1 MAVEINKTGEIWQKR
16 VGGAAVRL
24 VGVVILIFA
33 LVMTT
38 EHNWP
43 WPAGGVLGAVGILL
57 LIGRESVTVDRRAKT
72 GITRWG
78 LGVILY
84 RKQTRFPR
92 FDAVV
97 IEAREKVSRGGSH
110 PRTYIEYIIRLTGGD
125 KAALIHRTT
134 LRQETNLI
142 AYDLAEY
149 LEIPVTGDLTD
160 PP

>member
-1 MAVEINKTGEIWQKR
+1 MAVEINKTGEIWHKR

-24 VGVVILIFA
+24 VGVAILVFA

-38 EHNWP
+38 EHDWP
-43 WPAGGVLGAVGILL
+43 RPAGGVLGAVGILL
-57 LIGRESVTVDRRAKT
+57 LIGRESVTVDRRTKT
-72 GITRWG
+72 GIIRWG

-97 IEAREKVSRGGSH
+97 MEAKKRISRGRHSSH
-110 PRTYIEYIIRLTGGD
+110 YYDYVIRLEGGD
-125 KAALIHRTT
+125 QTALIHRTT
-134 LRQETNLI
+134 LRKETNRI
-142 AYDLAEY
+142 ARDLAEF